1 MILVPSKLSPIE
13 NKKQEAKSGIVMV
26 LFEVALLGSS
36 IAQKRASKLLQWFNF
51 PREIAYDDLRSYAHG

>member
-13 NKKQEAKSGIVMV
+13 KKKKKQEAKSGIVMV

-36 IAQKRASKLLQWFNF
+36 LAQKRAAKLLQWINF
-51 PREIAYDDLRSYAHG
+51 PTGDSI

>member
-13 NKKQEAKSGIVMV
+13 KKKKQEAKSGIVMV

-36 IAQKRASKLLQWFNF
+36 LAQKRAAKLLQWINF
-51 PREIAYDDLRSYAHG
+51 PTGDSI